1 MRIRLLLPISFFQ
14 TQANNVINVAGGE
27 RKKHFW
33 WALVC
38 SLSFTDAFLKRV
50 TGLFDILVSELS
62 HTNALDEFVCVNLIG
77 KPRLPLSFY
86 GTQKVK
92 EIT

>member
-1 MRIRLLLPISFFQ
+1 M
-14 TQANNVINVAGGE
+14 
-27 RKKHFW
+27 
-33 WALVC
+33 
-38 SLSFTDAFLKRV
+38 SFTDAFLKRV